1 MDLRQTR
8 PWQAGELTSY
18 NRLPMRSS
26 FTPYPSHEDALKGKK
41 KESPLIHSLNGTW
54 DFLLFETPEQALLFM
69 EEQQRDTVAQ
79 WQSIEVPGNW
89 SFQGYGHPHYT
100 NIRMPFTELPPFTPQ
115 HNPTGVYQK
124 QITIP
129 QHLIGNRLV
138 LHIGGAESMVILW
151 VNGEVAGM
159 GKDSRLESEFDITP
173 YVHEDEPLL
182 LQIMVIQFSD
192 GSFIEDQDH
201 WWLAG
206 LYRDV
211 YLYATEEVYLQHLKT
226 SAVPE
231 GYQDGKAS
239 LTVTAELGT
248 DAGTYDAQLSA
259 APFHLFCSLYDSD
272 KQHLVSFKSPGAQGV
287 YNAPGPW
294 HAQAH
299 GGHRLIAESAVEHVA
314 LWSHERPALYTLV
327 VELLDAE
334 NRCVSCTSL
343 SVGFRTVEVRDRNL
357 LLNGRR
363 VLIKGVNRH
372 EHEEDRGKAVTEQSM
387 IEDIRLLKRYN
398 FNAVRT
404 AHYPNHPLWYDLCD
418 RHGIL
423 LVDEANIESHHYY
436 NEICRDP
443 RYTAHFVSR
452 VTRMIERDI
461 NHPSIII
468 WSLGNESG
476 YGYNHD
482 AAAGAA
488 RSLDPSRPLH
498 YEGAVRVEWGQG
510 SYDFS
515 RGSHATDI
523 IAPMYAPVEEISRW
537 GNEPAEGDQRP
548 LIMCEYSHAMGNS
561 NGGLNRYW
569 EAFRNIPGLQGGFIW
584 DWVDQGI
591 LKHSD
596 TGEPY
601 WAYGGDFGDEPNDR
615 DFCING
621 LIWPDR
627 TPHPALEEVRKL
639 QQPIDFLLEEG
650 QEGIITVLNG
660 YDAAT
665 TDHLLFSWS
674 LLCDGHPLRQGLF
687 HVPTLN
693 PGESTRCSDEGL
705 KSSYALLTSSD
716 TPADARE
723 IALFVSASL
732 RDDTELLEKGHR
744 VAWHEHMLYTVEEI
758 PWYTPSSRK
767 EVNEG
772 LRLVER
778 DGSLFLTGTA
788 VEIEG
793 PSLQLFRAYTDNDM
807 IRNMDRQEEKPGTR
821 WIGYGLN
828 DIIAGEPELTG
839 ENTYTITYRS
849 AQSGRTVGLLDVSNP
864 EEGILDLA
872 MTIPDTLDDLPRI
885 GVRFTL
891 PSSFRHLTWYGRGP
905 EENYSDR
912 KTGYPLMT
920 YSSTVS
926 EQYVPYIL
934 PQEHGAHTDTRYVS
948 LSDAAEGGVGTT
960 ITVSSEAPFIFSALD
975 TLSEELAVITH
986 TWQVKHHDAVYLSV
1000 DFAQRGLGTFACGPD
1015 CSQEYRISSGTYCM
1029 RLTVDSSQNTE
1040 A

>member
-1 MDLRQTR
+1 MDLRQIK

-18 NRLPMRSS
+18 NRLPMRNT
-26 FTPYPSHEDALKGKK
+26 FTPYVSHEAALKGDT
-41 KESPLIHSLNGTW
+41 EGSPLTVSLNGKW
-54 DFLLFETPEQALLFM
+54 DFRFFENPESALSFQ
-69 EEQQRDTVAQ
+69 EEESRSEHTQ
-79 WQSIEVPGNW
+79 WENIEVPGNW

-100 NIRMPFTELPPFTPQ
+100 NIRMPFTELPPLTPAY
-115 HNPTGVYQK
+115 NPTGLYRREVA
-124 QITIP
+124 IP
-129 QHLIGNRLV
+129 EHLTGKRLV

-151 VNGEVAGM
+151 VNGSFAGM

-173 YVHEDEPLL
+173 Y
-182 LQIMVIQFSD
+182 LQEKDTLILEIMVTQFSD

-211 YLYATEEVYLQHLKT
+211 YLYATEEVFLQHLKT

-239 LTVTAELGT
+239 LSVTAVLGAP
-248 DAGTYDAQLSA
+248 AGHYDEQIAG
-259 APFHLFCSLYDSD
+259 APFHLSCSLYDSEAH
-272 KQHLVSFKSPGAQGV
+272 HLVSFESPSAQGL
-287 YNAPGPW
+287 YNGPGPW
-294 HAQAH
+294 HTHAH
-299 GGHRLIAESAVEHVA
+299 GGHRLIAESDLEHVA
-314 LWSHERPALYTLV
+314 LWSHESPVLYTLV
-327 VELLDAE
+327 VELFDAE
-334 NRCVSCTSL
+334 GRSLSCTSI
-343 SVGFRTVEVRDRNL
+343 SVGFRKVEVRDRNL
-357 LLNGRR
+357 LLNGKR

-372 EHEEDRGKAVTEQSM
+372 EHEDTHGKAVTAQSM

-404 AHYPNHPLWYDLCD
+404 AHYPNDPQWYDLCD
-418 RHGIL
+418 RYGIL

-436 NEICRDP
+436 NEIARDS
-443 RYTAHFVSR
+443 RYTSHFVSR

-488 RSLDPSRPLH
+488 RTLDSSRPLH
-498 YEGAVRVEWGQG
+498 YEGAVRIEWGQG
-510 SYDFS
+510 PYDFS
-515 RGSHATDI
+515 RGTHATDI

-537 GNEPAEGDQRP
+537 GENPADGDERP

-561 NGGLNRYW
+561 NGGLDRYW
-569 EAFRNIPGLQGGFIW
+569 QAFKSLPGLQGGFIW

-601 WAYGGDFGDEPNDR
+601 WGYGGDFTDEPNDR

-621 LIWPDR
+621 LVWPDR

-639 QQPIDFLLEEG
+639 QQPIDFLLERG
-650 QEGIITVLNG
+650 HEGIITVING
-660 YDAAT
+660 YDMST

-674 LLCDGHPLRQGLF
+674 LLCDGHPVIQGIL
-687 HVPTLN
+687 HVPALN
-693 PGESTRCSDEGL
+693 PSESMECADEEL
-705 KSSYALLTSSD
+705 KTSFSLLTSPD
-716 TPADARE
+716 TPAPARE
-723 IALFVSASL
+723 ISLFVSASL
-732 RDDTELLEKGHR
+732 KAATELLEEGHQ
-744 VAWHEHMLYTVEEI
+744 VAWQEHMLYRREGI
-758 PWYTPSSRK
+758 PWYTPEAVRS
-767 EVNEG
+767 EG
-772 LRLVER
+772 QPLELVEKEGKLHLAGISM
-778 DGSLFLTGTA
+778 DM
-788 VEIEG
+788 EG
-793 PSLQLFRAYTDNDM
+793 PALQLFRAFTDNDM
-807 IRNMDRQEEKPGTR
+807 IRNVEGQEEKPGTR
-821 WIGYGLN
+821 WIDYGLN
-828 DIIAGEPELTG
+828 DIASGQIQSTG
-839 ENTYTITYRS
+839 ENSYSILYRG
-849 AQSGRTVGLLDVSNP
+849 AHTGREVGKMDVSSP
-864 EEGILDLA
+864 EPGILDI
-872 MTIPDTLDDLPRI
+872 TIEIPESLEDLPRI

-891 PSSFRHLTWYGRGP
+891 PSPFRHLTWYGRGP

-920 YSSTVS
+920 YTSTVS

-948 LSDAAEGGVGTT
+948 LSDTADGEAGTT
-960 ITVSSEAPFIFSALD
+960 ITVSADTPFIFSALD
-975 TLSEELAVITH
+975 TLSEELARITH
-986 TWQVKHHDAVYLSV
+986 TWQVKHHEEVYLSV
-1000 DFAQRGLGTFACGPD
+1000 DLAQRGLGTFACGPD
-1015 CSQEYRISSGTYCM
+1015 CSQEYRIAGGTYHM
-1029 RLTVDSSQNTE
+1029 RLTVGSSRNTK